1 MFSGIPAAFFLRSTP
16 LWRILLVCIGLSGA
30 GAPVLVCAADHG
42 LDVRET
48 LMGIIAYT
56 RWPVEPQPLRLCVLG
71 QGPQTAWLLQEGLE
85 RPGHPPV
92 QTRRPEPDAQIASH
106 CDALYVGD
114 LPAEA
119 WRELLPPL
127 TGRAVLTVCERSP
140 SCTAGGMVRLDIGPN
155 GGPVRFEVNLDAVAR
170 SVVRIHPQVLRLG
183 RRAPGSVP

>member
-1 MFSGIPAAFFLRSTP
+1 MFPGIPAFFPRSPP
-16 LWRILLVCIGLSGA
+16 LWRILFVCIGLWGLS
-30 GAPVLVCAADHG
+30 APVRVWAAEAG

-85 RPGHPPV
+85 RPGYPTV
-92 QTRRPEPDAQIASH
+92 QTRRPEPDAHIASH
-106 CDALYVGD
+106 CDALYVGE
-114 LPAEA
+114 LPEQA

-140 SCTAGGMVRLDIGPN
+140 SCTAGGMVRLDIGAK
-155 GGPVRFEVNLDAVAR
+155 GAPVRFEVNLDAVAR

-183 RRAPGSVP
+183 RRPPGAVP

>member
-1 MFSGIPAAFFLRSTP
+1 MFSGIPAAIFPRSLL
-16 LWRILLVCIGLSGA
+16 LWRILLVCIGLSGMSAPARVRA
-30 GAPVLVCAADHG
+30 GDAA

-71 QGPQTAWLLQEGLE
+71 QGPQTVWLLQEALE

-92 QTRRPEPDAQIASH
+92 QTRRPDPDTQIASH
-106 CDALYVGD
+106 CDVLYVGD

-140 SCTAGGMVRLDIGPN
+140 ACTAGGMVRLDIGAKA
-155 GGPVRFEVNLDAVAR
+155 GPVRFEVNLDAVAR

-183 RRAPGSVP
+183 RRPPGASP